1 LLKAF
6 KILCEDDPA
15 HRLVLIARPKPG
27 GDTEA
32 LISRLGLAERIRF
45 VGDAS
50 HEDINRL
57 YAQSTVAVVPSLYE
71 GFGLP
76 AIEAMAAGVPLVSS
90 DGGALAEVVADGGL
104 LVPAGDSEA
113 LAQALARVLSD
124 PAFAQTLS
132 DRGRQRVVSEFCW
145 SVCAKQMVQQYRSC
159 IDAC

>member
-1 LLKAF
+1 
-6 KILCEDDPA
+6 
-15 HRLVLIARPKPG
+15 
-27 GDTEA
+27 
-32 LISRLGLAERIRF
+32 
-45 VGDAS
+45 
-50 HEDINRL
+50 
-57 YAQSTVAVVPSLYE
+57 VAVVPSLYE

>member
-1 LLKAF
+1 M
-6 KILCEDDPA
+6 
-15 HRLVLIARPKPG
+15 
-27 GDTEA
+27 
-32 LISRLGLAERIRF
+32 ISRLGLAERIRF

-57 YAQSTVAVVPSLYE
+57 YAQSAVAVVPSLYE

-124 PAFAQTLS
+124 PILAQALS
-132 DRGRQRVVSEFCW
+132 DRGRQRVVREFCW
-145 SVCAKQMVQQYRSC
+145 SVCAEQMVQQYRSC
-159 IDAC
+159 IDTC